1 MNAIKKMIAKR
12 SQSDSSKTLE
22 FRAKAAIDKVDA
34 VRFLVERDCGNA
46 DQGGDG
52 SAAFPVQVGEIDNSP
67 AAPQRASDPVLPK
80 QLTDLAT
87 QCQLV
92 AAPPLSLLSPQPE
105 HVAADA
111 ADVYRVHERPSPER
125 LTVDAP
131 TEAADAS
138 ESHGP
143 PSLASCS
150 MDLPAEPA
158 YTPHEDAG
166 RLPSVQS
173 GSNPSSKK
181 RACRQAEDSQDDDA
195 EDDVPITQC
204 ISTLEASGQIP
215 SPQPNRLPQN
225 GFEAI
230 GATIRLWFGADNPP
244 VWKEGEVVDYK
255 ANQDDEHILR
265 FDDGSKAVVVL
276 AKELKRRWLVWMA
289 SADASKRK
297 RRRK

>member
-1 MNAIKKMIAKR
+1 MIAKR

-22 FRAKAAIDKVDA
+22 FRAKAAIDKVDS

-46 DQGGDG
+46 DQGEDG

-67 AAPQRASDPVLPK
+67 AAPQGASDPVLPK

-92 AAPPLSLLSPQPE
+92 AAPPLSLLSLQPE
-105 HVAADA
+105 HVVADA
-111 ADVYRVHERPSPER
+111 ADACRVHEGPSPAR
-125 LTVDAP
+125 RTVDAP

-138 ESHGP
+138 ESHGH
-143 PSLASCS
+143 PSS
-150 MDLPAEPA
+150 D
-158 YTPHEDAG
+158 TPHEDAG

-181 RACRQAEDSQDDDA
+181 RACPQAEDSQDDDA
-195 EDDVPITQC
+195 EDDVPILQC
-204 ISTLEASGQIP
+204 ISALEASGQIP